1 MEEPVKINIL
11 LLPTA
16 LMKPGSICG
25 IVHVRQLRSN
35 FSGFLTIKSVLFL
48 RFMLLCETRYFVTAK
63 TDTISIKVL

>member
-25 IVHVRQLRSN
+25 IVHVRQLSD
-35 FSGFLTIKSVLFL
+35 SGLAYLGVNVINSVKYPTYL
-48 RFMLLCETRYFVTAK
+48 
-63 TDTISIKVL
+63 TISIKVL